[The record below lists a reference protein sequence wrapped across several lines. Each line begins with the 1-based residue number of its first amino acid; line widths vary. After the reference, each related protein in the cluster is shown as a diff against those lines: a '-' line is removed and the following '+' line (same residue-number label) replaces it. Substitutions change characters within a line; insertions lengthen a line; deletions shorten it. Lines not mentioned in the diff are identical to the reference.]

1 MSHGERMIEI
11 IGGVGPTVDVVH
23 MGNRMNPEQEPPKVR
38 FVKSDSA
45 DRALQEI
52 NAGTV
57 CVNGVFIKARYKE
70 TKGKGKGRDGPSRD
84 LDISSRDL
92 MGEKS
97 KDQDRSRS
105 RDNDRGGRSDIRS
118 DVRRSREEPRGRG
131 RSDSRRRE
139 QRRGRSDSRRRDT
152 RHRHGRS
159 DSRRRE
165 SRR

>member
-1 MSHGERMIEI
+1 MEQFGQ
-11 IGGVGPTVDVVH
+11 VDVVH

-38 FVKSDSA
+38 FVKADSA
-45 DRALQEI
+45 ERALQEI

-70 TKGKGKGRDGPSRD
+70 TKGKGKGKDAGRDV
-84 LDISSRDL
+84 DISSRDL
-92 MGEKS
+92 LSEKS
-97 KDQDRSRS
+97 RHQDRSRS

-152 RHRHGRS
+152 RQGHGRR
-159 DSRRRE
+159 DSRRRDSR